1 MKKIYILIFIIFSC
15 NKIEDLPNS
24 SIQYPEIGKIIP
36 HVQINTLNKEIV
48 DEPKI
53 SSKMIITKDSIILY
67 DGNIGIEYRGSSSQL
82 FDKKSYGFETWDEE
96 NEDMD
101 YPLLGFPE
109 EEDWIFYG
117 PYSDKTL
124 IRNKLIY
131 DLSNQIG
138 RYASRTKFCELTI
151 NNQYMGVYVFMEK
164 LKRDKNRIAIKKLEN
179 DDLDSINISGGY
191 IIKIDKSDDENGE
204 QVYNDFN
211 AFISNYKPNYATY
224 QSIWFNYEY
233 PKPKDIH
240 NEQKQYINSY
250 FDNFEKALSGI
261 NFKDS
266 LSGYRKYID
275 VGSFIDF
282 FILNEL
288 SNNLDGYRLSTY
300 LHKNRNEKLKIGP
313 IWDFNLSFGNGNYCN
328 GDKYDIWT
336 YKFNETC
343 SDDFWLIPFWWE
355 KLLEDPYFVNKL
367 KERWNELRK
376 KELSDEN
383 IFQMI
388 QNYISIL
395 KNESGAVYRNYSK
408 WNVIGKYLWPNNYVG
423 NSYESEIDYLI
434 KWIAKR
440 NNWLDKSI
448 NEL

>member
-1 MKKIYILIFIIFSC
+1 MKKIYVLIFIIFSC

-24 SIQYPEIGKIIP
+24 LVQYPEIGKIIP

-53 SSKMIITKDSIILY
+53 SSKMIITKDSMILY
-67 DGNIGIEYRGSSSQL
+67 DGNIGIEYRGSSSQS

-328 GDKYDIWT
+328 GDKYDTWT

-434 KWIAKR
+434 KWISKR

>member
-53 SSKMIITKDSIILY
+53 SSKMIITKDSMILY

-275 VGSFIDF
+275 VESFIDF

-328 GDKYDIWT
+328 GDKYDTWT

-434 KWIAKR
+434 KWISKR

>member
-1 MKKIYILIFIIFSC
+1 MKKIYVLIFIIFSC

-24 SIQYPEIGKIIP
+24 LVQYPEIGKIIP

-53 SSKMIITKDSIILY
+53 SSKMIITKDSMILY

-275 VGSFIDF
+275 VESFIDF

-328 GDKYDIWT
+328 GDKYDTWT
-336 YKFNETC
+336 YKFNEIC

-434 KWIAKR
+434 KWISKR

>member
-1 MKKIYILIFIIFSC
+1 MKKIYVLIFIIFSC

-24 SIQYPEIGKIIP
+24 LVQYPEIGKIIP

-53 SSKMIITKDSIILY
+53 SSKMIITKDSMILY

-250 FDNFEKALSGI
+250 FDNFERALSGI

-328 GDKYDIWT
+328 GDKYDTWT

-434 KWIAKR
+434 KWISKR

>member
-1 MKKIYILIFIIFSC
+1 MKKIYVLIFIIFSC

-24 SIQYPEIGKIIP
+24 LVQYPEIGKIIP

-53 SSKMIITKDSIILY
+53 SSKMIITKDSMILY

-82 FDKKSYGFETWDEE
+82 FDKKSYGFETWDEK

-151 NNQYMGVYVFMEK
+151 NNQYIGVYVFMEK

-275 VGSFIDF
+275 VESFIDF

-328 GDKYDIWT
+328 GDKYDTWT

-388 QNYISIL
+388 QNYIYIL

-434 KWIAKR
+434 KWISKR

>member
-53 SSKMIITKDSIILY
+53 SSKMIITKDSMILY

-266 LSGYRKYID
+266 LSGYRKYVD

-328 GDKYDIWT
+328 GDKYDTWT

-434 KWIAKR
+434 KWISKR

>member
-1 MKKIYILIFIIFSC
+1 MKKIYVLIFIIFSC

-24 SIQYPEIGKIIP
+24 LVQYPEIGKIIP

-53 SSKMIITKDSIILY
+53 SSKMIITKDSMILY
-67 DGNIGIEYRGSSSQL
+67 DGNIGIEYRGSSSQS

-275 VGSFIDF
+275 VESFIDF

-328 GDKYDIWT
+328 GDKYDTWT

-434 KWIAKR
+434 KWISKR

>member
-53 SSKMIITKDSIILY
+53 SSKMIITKDSMILY

-328 GDKYDIWT
+328 GDKYDTWT

>member
-434 KWIAKR
+434 KWISKR

>member
-53 SSKMIITKDSIILY
+53 SSKMIITKDSMILY

-82 FDKKSYGFETWDEE
+82 FDKKSYGFETWDEK

-328 GDKYDIWT
+328 GDKYDTWT
-336 YKFNETC
+336 YKFNESC

-434 KWIAKR
+434 KWISKR

>member
-53 SSKMIITKDSIILY
+53 SSKMIITKDSMILY

-109 EEDWIFYG
+109 EEDWVFYG

-250 FDNFEKALSGI
+250 FDNFERALSGI

-275 VGSFIDF
+275 VESFIDF

-328 GDKYDIWT
+328 GDKYDTWT

-395 KNESGAVYRNYSK
+395 KNESGGIYRNYSK

>member
-53 SSKMIITKDSIILY
+53 SSKMIITKDSMILY

-191 IIKIDKSDDENGE
+191 IIKVDKSDDENGE

-250 FDNFEKALSGI
+250 FDNFERALSGI

-275 VGSFIDF
+275 VESFIDF

-328 GDKYDIWT
+328 GDKYDTWT

-434 KWIAKR
+434 KWISKR

>member
-24 SIQYPEIGKIIP
+24 LVQYPEIGKIIP

-53 SSKMIITKDSIILY
+53 SSKMIITKDSMILY

-328 GDKYDIWT
+328 GDKYDTWT

-434 KWIAKR
+434 KWISKR

>member
-1 MKKIYILIFIIFSC
+1 MKKIYVLIFIIFSC

-24 SIQYPEIGKIIP
+24 LVQYPEIGKIIP

-53 SSKMIITKDSIILY
+53 SSKMIITKDSMILY

-82 FDKKSYGFETWDEE
+82 FDKKSYGFETWDEK

-275 VGSFIDF
+275 VESFIDF

-328 GDKYDIWT
+328 GDKYDTWT

-434 KWIAKR
+434 KWISKR

>member
-15 NKIEDLPNS
+15 NKIEELPNS
-24 SIQYPEIGKIIP
+24 LVQYPEIGKIIP

-53 SSKMIITKDSIILY
+53 SSKMIITKDSMILY

-328 GDKYDIWT
+328 GDKYDTWT

-434 KWIAKR
+434 KWISKR

>member
-1 MKKIYILIFIIFSC
+1 MKKIYVLIFIIFSC

-24 SIQYPEIGKIIP
+24 LVQYPEIGKIIP
-36 HVQINTLNKEIV
+36 HIQINTLNKEIV

-53 SSKMIITKDSIILY
+53 SSKMIITKDSMILY
-67 DGNIGIEYRGSSSQL
+67 DGNIGIEYRGSSSQS

-250 FDNFEKALSGI
+250 FDDFERALSGI

-275 VGSFIDF
+275 VESFIDF

-328 GDKYDIWT
+328 GDKYDTWT

-434 KWIAKR
+434 KWISKR

>member
-1 MKKIYILIFIIFSC
+1 
-15 NKIEDLPNS
+15 
-24 SIQYPEIGKIIP
+24 
-36 HVQINTLNKEIV
+36 
-48 DEPKI
+48 
-53 SSKMIITKDSIILY
+53 
-67 DGNIGIEYRGSSSQL
+67 
-82 FDKKSYGFETWDEE
+82 
-96 NEDMD
+96 MD

-240 NEQKQYINSY
+240 NEQKQYIQSY

-266 LSGYRKYID
+266 LNGYRKYID
-275 VGSFIDF
+275 VESFIDF

-328 GDKYDIWT
+328 GEKYDTWT

-434 KWIAKR
+434 KWISKR

>member
-1 MKKIYILIFIIFSC
+1 MKKIYVLIFIIFSC

-24 SIQYPEIGKIIP
+24 LVQYPEIGKIIP

-53 SSKMIITKDSIILY
+53 SSKMIITKDSMILY
-67 DGNIGIEYRGSSSQL
+67 DGNIGIEYRGSSSQS

-250 FDNFEKALSGI
+250 FDNFERALSGI

-328 GDKYDIWT
+328 GDKYDTWT

-434 KWIAKR
+434 KWISKR

>member
-1 MKKIYILIFIIFSC
+1 MKKIYVLIFIIFSC

-24 SIQYPEIGKIIP
+24 LVQYPEIGKIIP

-53 SSKMIITKDSIILY
+53 SSKMIITKDSMILY

-82 FDKKSYGFETWDEE
+82 FDKKSYGFETWDEK

-275 VGSFIDF
+275 VESFIDF

-328 GDKYDIWT
+328 GDKYDTWT

-395 KNESGAVYRNYSK
+395 KNESGGIYRNYSK

-434 KWIAKR
+434 KWISKR

>member
-53 SSKMIITKDSIILY
+53 SSKMIITKDSMILY
-67 DGNIGIEYRGSSSQL
+67 DGNIGIEYRGSSSQS

-179 DDLDSINISGGY
+179 DDLDCINISGGY

-275 VGSFIDF
+275 VESFIDF

-328 GDKYDIWT
+328 GDKYDTWT

-434 KWIAKR
+434 KWISKR

>member
-53 SSKMIITKDSIILY
+53 SSKMIITKDSMILY

-275 VGSFIDF
+275 VASFIDF

-328 GDKYDIWT
+328 GDKYDTWT

-434 KWIAKR
+434 KWISKR

>member
-328 GDKYDIWT
+328 GDKYDTWT

>member
-15 NKIEDLPNS
+15 NTIEDLPNS
-24 SIQYPEIGKIIP
+24 SIQYPEIVKIIP

-53 SSKMIITKDSIILY
+53 SSKMIITKDSMILY

-82 FDKKSYGFETWDEE
+82 FDKKSYGFETWDEK

-250 FDNFEKALSGI
+250 FDNFERALSGI

-275 VGSFIDF
+275 VESFIDF

-328 GDKYDIWT
+328 GDKYDTWT

-408 WNVIGKYLWPNNYVG
+408 WKVIGKYLWPNNYVG

-434 KWIAKR
+434 KWISKR

>member
-24 SIQYPEIGKIIP
+24 LVQYPEIGKIIP

-53 SSKMIITKDSIILY
+53 SSKMIITKDSMILY

-82 FDKKSYGFETWDEE
+82 FDKKSYGFETWDEK

-328 GDKYDIWT
+328 GDKYDTWT

-408 WNVIGKYLWPNNYVG
+408 WNVIGKYLWPNNHVG

-434 KWIAKR
+434 KWISKR

>member
-1 MKKIYILIFIIFSC
+1 MKKIYVLIFIIFSC

-24 SIQYPEIGKIIP
+24 LVQYPEIGKIIP

-53 SSKMIITKDSIILY
+53 SSKMIITKDSMILY

-275 VGSFIDF
+275 VESFIDF

-328 GDKYDIWT
+328 GDKYDTWT

-408 WNVIGKYLWPNNYVG
+408 WNVIGKYLWPNNHVG

-434 KWIAKR
+434 KWISKR

>member
-1 MKKIYILIFIIFSC
+1 MKKIYVLIFIIFSC

-53 SSKMIITKDSIILY
+53 SSKMIITKDSMILY

-250 FDNFEKALSGI
+250 FDNFERALSGI

-328 GDKYDIWT
+328 GDKYDTWT

-434 KWIAKR
+434 KWISKR